1 VRVEVVPYDSAWP
14 ERFDTIRSELSAALT
29 AVSVVAIEHVG
40 STSVPGL
47 AAKPIVDI
55 DVVVARDNVQS
66 AIAALEAAG
75 YASLGDLGVPDR
87 YALRPPDDG
96 VRRNVY
102 VIVDGSLSLRN
113 HCAVRAALL
122 ADEKLRREY
131 GDLKLA
137 LAQRDFDTI
146 DDYVAAKS
154 PVLQR
159 ILERG
164 GIDECDRGEIAA
176 INDPRA

>member
-1 VRVEVVPYDSAWP
+1 VRVDVVPYDPAWP
-14 ERFDTIRSELSAALT
+14 ARFDTIRSELSSALKT
-29 AVSVVAIEHVG
+29 VSVVAIEHVG

-47 AAKPIVDI
+47 AAKPIIDI
-55 DVVVARDNVQS
+55 DVVVARDDVAR
-66 AIAALEAAG
+66 AIAALEAIG

-87 YALRPPDDG
+87 FALRPPDDG

-102 VIVDGSLSLRN
+102 VTVDGSLSLRN
-113 HCAVRAALL
+113 HCAVRATLL
-122 ADEKLRREY
+122 ADEKPRREY

-137 LAQRDFDTI
+137 LAQRDFDSI
-146 DDYVAAKS
+146 DDYVVAKS

-159 ILERG
+159 ILERA
-164 GIDECDRGEIAA
+164 GIDAQDRGEIAA

>member
-1 VRVEVVPYDSAWP
+1 MVPYDPAWP
-14 ERFDTIRSELSAALT
+14 ERFDTIHSQLRAALT
-29 AVSVVAIEHVG
+29 TVSVVAIEHVG

-47 AAKPIVDI
+47 AAKPVIDI
-55 DVVVARDNVQS
+55 DVVVARDDVAH
-66 AIAALEAAG
+66 AIAALEAIG

-87 YALRPPDDG
+87 YALQPPDDG

-102 VIVDGSLSLRN
+102 VIVDGSMSLRN
-113 HCAVRAALL
+113 HRAVRAVLL
-122 ADEKLRREY
+122 ADEELRREY

-146 DDYVAAKS
+146 DDYVVAKS

-164 GIDECDRGEIAA
+164 GIDAQDRAEIAA
-176 INDPRA
+176 INDPRR

>member
-1 VRVEVVPYDSAWP
+1 MVPYDSAWP
-14 ERFDTIRSELSAALT
+14 QRFDAVRSELRAALT
-29 AVSVVAIEHVG
+29 TVSVVAIEHVG

-47 AAKPIVDI
+47 AAKPVIDI
-55 DVVVARDNVQS
+55 DVVVARDDVARAVAS
-66 AIAALEAAG
+66 LEAIG
-75 YASLGDLGVPDR
+75 YLPLGDLGVPDR

-102 VIVDGSLSLRN
+102 VVVDGSLSLRN
-113 HCAVRAALL
+113 HRAVRAALL
-122 ADEKLRREY
+122 ADADLRREY

-146 DDYVAAKS
+146 DEYVAAKS
-154 PVLQR
+154 PLLQR

-164 GIDECDRGEIAA
+164 GIDERDRNEIAA
-176 INDPRA
+176 ANEPRN